1 VVGEVLK
8 EHRLTENKDQYLVAI
23 NVFNIEL
30 FKSLLKIKYEDT
42 LAKWKKYPSHCRFA
56 FGEADTHK
64 EEEVE
69 EIGPLYLKTSIKDH
83 SIATRNDM
91 VRKPKKTKTRKYST
105 KTEKKKNDK
114 KNKNKSQ
121 K

>member
-42 LAKWKKYPSHCRFA
+42 LAKWKKYPSHCSFA
-56 FGEADTHK
+56 FGEADK
-64 EEEVE
+64 EEEE
-69 EIGPLYLKTSIKDH
+69 YEFGLLYFEDIDKVDH
-83 SIATRNDM
+83 SIATRNDK
-91 VRKPKKTKTRKYST
+91 VKKPKKTKTRKYST
-105 KTEKKKNDK
+105 KTKTKKNDK
-114 KNKNKSQ
+114 KNKRKSH